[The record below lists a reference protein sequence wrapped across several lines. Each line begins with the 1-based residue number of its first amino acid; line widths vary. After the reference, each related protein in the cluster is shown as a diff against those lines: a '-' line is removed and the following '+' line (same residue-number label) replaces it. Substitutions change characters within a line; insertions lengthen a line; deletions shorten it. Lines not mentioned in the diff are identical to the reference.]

1 MPARHPAIFIF
12 SELIKALKA
21 RDPEARFCFLG
32 GDLMA
37 AAAGVRPV
45 VHYRDMAYM
54 GFGQVVRHLP
64 DVTRN
69 LDIARRLL
77 DRLRPDVFIPSTIR
91 RSTCGWHRM
100 P

>member
-1 MPARHPAIFIF
+1 
-12 SELIKALKA
+12 
-21 RDPEARFCFLG
+21 
-32 GDLMA
+32 MA
-37 AAAGVRPV
+37 AAAGVRPA

-77 DRLRPDVFIPSTIR
+77 DRLRPDVFIPVDYPSFNR
-91 RSTCGWHRM
+91 RVASAITGMSGR